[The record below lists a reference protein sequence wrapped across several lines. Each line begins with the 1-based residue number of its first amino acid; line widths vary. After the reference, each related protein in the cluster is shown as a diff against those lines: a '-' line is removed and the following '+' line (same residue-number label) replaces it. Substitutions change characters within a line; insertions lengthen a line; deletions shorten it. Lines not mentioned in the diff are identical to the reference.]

1 MTAQRTQLCT
11 ELALLA
17 AQAHAEHV
25 LHFRALQSCTLEITL
40 AQFWSSLG
48 DGRVS
53 AEIYFHGIELQQNV
67 LLDGSR
73 LSTKLMVR

>member
-1 MTAQRTQLCT
+1 M
-11 ELALLA
+11 
-17 AQAHAEHV
+17 QAHAEHV
-25 LHFRALQSCTLEITL
+25 LHFRALQSTTLEITM

-48 DGRVS
+48 EGRIS
-53 AEIYFHGIELQQNV
+53 AEIVFHGIELQQNV